1 MGFDL
6 LDSFDR
12 IFEKAGTQNPN
23 SIFMESGPV
32 QQVKKVARL
41 EANEGEPANDTA
53 PAGDTEAAPT
63 EQGQSGGDTP
73 NVVELLTKA
82 FKTHGSDNR
91 EKLFKHVNAR
101 SRGKGKPDATNFE
114 CEVDGIKIDV
124 RSDFDQWYK
133 YDDATKTLTVN
144 LKLLMKPYMTQ
155 NKAKFRKKT
164 GKEDNTIDHLTLF
177 DNALIYAIDKNIALY
192 QSPEDKKAQKEAKK
206 AEKGMGV
213 PPKDEKPQEE
223 PKQEQPTEPKQEEQP
238 TQETEPKKEDD
249 FEGPEEDHTDHE
261 WFNIIAEKFDKEY
274 SHDLQNDV
282 EPGMTDDEINDL
294 GQTYYDDLM
303 TEYDDKVSDDVK
315 QKVHNY
321 IVKRIKKESGPA
333 QNQNP
338 NQNPNNPDND
348 KEPGDDDFKW
358 DDGQDGDDGKD
369 AEPQKPET
377 PEKEP
382 KEKTKDE
389 KPSEGRFSGL
399 LHWVQNVGAEG
410 GAANFS
416 DGGVQATTPSNTNFD
431 REAQSKRRE
440 AKRQEIQRRLAY
452 KKQQKQ
458 LKEQQK
464 KQK

>member
-1 MGFDL
+1 MVIDMGFDL

-12 IFEKAGTQNPN
+12 IFVKAGTNNPN
-23 SIFMESGPV
+23 SILLETRNARKKKKAASKAALSAVKSGSGTTIDSGSIEGANPSNERSADQEYLPYKTV
-32 QQVKKVARL
+32 QQLLKEAFDKKYNDDETLNKRRAQLCKNVKK
-41 EANEGEPANDTA
+41 D
-53 PAGDTEAAPT
+53 GDE
-63 EQGQSGGDTP
+63 
-73 NVVELLTKA
+73 
-82 FKTHGSDNR
+82 F
-91 EKLFKHVNAR
+91 
-101 SRGKGKPDATNFE
+101 NFE
-114 CEVDGIKIDV
+114 FGGYKIK
-124 RSDFDQWYK
+124 SDKKLASGYK
-133 YDDATKTLTVN
+133 YDASTKTLSVN
-144 LKLLMKPYMTQ
+144 FRLMMLPYILKKEKDELFT
-155 NKAKFRKKT
+155 NKLENIRNITDVQKRKKEEFELYYST
-164 GKEDNTIDHLTLF
+164 LNDAFVNMLSRHIPKYKTQEEMEADKAAKE
-177 DNALIYAIDKNIALY
+177 A
-192 QSPEDKKAQKEAKK
+192 KAAKK

-223 PKQEQPTEPKQEEQP
+223 PKQEQPTEPKPEEQP

-321 IVKRIKKESGPA
+321 IVKCIKKESGPA

-369 AEPQKPET
+369 AEPQKPEN
-377 PEKEP
+377 EP
-382 KEKTKDE
+382 KEKTEDE
-389 KPSEGRFSGL
+389 KPSKGRFSGL
-399 LHWVQNVGAEG
+399 LDWVQHVGAEG

-416 DGGVQATTPSNTNFD
+416 DGGQLPTP
-431 REAQSKRRE
+431 
-440 AKRQEIQRRLAY
+440 
-452 KKQQKQ
+452 
-458 LKEQQK
+458 
-464 KQK
+464 